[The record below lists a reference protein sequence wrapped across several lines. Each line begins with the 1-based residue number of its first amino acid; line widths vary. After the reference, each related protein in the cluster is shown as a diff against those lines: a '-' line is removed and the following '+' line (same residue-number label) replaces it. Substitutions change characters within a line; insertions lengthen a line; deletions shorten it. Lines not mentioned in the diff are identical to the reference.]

1 MTSIELRRTRIALP
15 PIDVHGRLQPQRR
28 RRNHRHRRR
37 NPSRH
42 RKRHCLRTP
51 ATRHTYVWGGSGPD
65 VFDCSELTSAR
76 IPNYR
81 HQRFAL
87 LSAASQL
94 RTSGRPATR
103 TDPRRRHHLLPRLHP
118 IHDNGDVGI
127 AINATQWIVAPKTGD
142 VISLSPIPFDRIQT
156 VRRLVT
162 QAG

>member
-1 MTSIELRRTRIALP
+1 MTSIELRRTRIAPP
-15 PIDVHGRLQPQRR
+15 PIDVHVRLQPQRR

-51 ATRHTYVWGGSGPD
+51 ATRQTYVWGGSGPD
-65 VFDCSELTSAR
+65 VIGCSELTSAR

-81 HQRFAL
+81 HQPSHS
-87 LSAASQL
+87 SAPQASY
-94 RTSGRPATR
+94 GRAV
-103 TDPRRRHHLLPRLHP
+103 DRRPEPIRAGDIIFYRGSIP

-127 AINATQWIVAPKTGD
+127 AINATRGIIPPKTGD
-142 VISLSPIPFDRIQT
+142 VISLAPSHSTIQT
-156 VRRLVT
+156 VRRLIA